1 MSSLFRKSNLK
12 NIIGLSLV
20 VFGTV
25 TSIVYAVNTPNFTL
39 QINPG
44 TLSID
49 IVDPSDYSTKTN
61 PSFSIGGTSTFSS
74 MTSVTATGVLG
85 DDTNGVIYISNPD
98 ATSSWTASLAANTT
112 QWTTGGA
119 TPSVFPYNAV
129 TSAQGQLTIDPSTAT
144 LTSGKSNIVLDSSV
158 TLGSSGTFSDKVSSV
173 TLAQANASAP
183 RIADFVIKNIG
194 VNQVI
199 PAMTS
204 SGSYSLGITLSI
216 IGDGTSTGPTVTYNG
231 KNVSNGNI
239 YVDNSS
245 FDLLNLYSSDPSTVW
260 SSNYLGDYR
269 TVYSDSNQSS
279 IYDGSATSNIYVFSQ
294 SYASPEDVIY
304 TATSSSGVTNITVH
318 YGTGK
323 DCGSGVWVN
332 NGAACPAP
340 TINYAGQDI
349 SNNGDIY
356 VAANFRSWAYSSD
369 PLTVWDS
376 NLSNDVNSWR
386 GIDSYSGHYWV
397 FYGSDSYYS
406 LISSNLEQQSVFLGA
421 EDAYVDSGSISPAN
435 ITYTATGVDGSVTT
449 FTVHYGTGK
458 YCSSNDT
465 WISNSA
471 TCPIFG

>member
-74 MTSVTATGVLG
+74 MTSVSATGVLG

-216 IGDGTSTGPTVTYNG
+216 IGEAGAPVSAPLLLSQFDAYHEHYNAADIAANDFS
-231 KNVSNGNI
+231 KPLINT
-239 YVDNSS
+239 S
-245 FDLLNLYSSDPSTVW
+245 FDTINNTV
-260 SSNYLGDYR
+260 
-269 TVYSDSNQSS
+269 V
-279 IYDGSATSNIYVFSQ
+279 DGSDDALNPTKTFTAGYDESTSNINV
-294 SYASPEDVIY
+294 
-304 TATSSSGVTNITVH
+304 SSF
-318 YGTGK
+318 
-323 DCGSGVWVN
+323 
-332 NGAACPAP
+332 A
-340 TINYAGQDI
+340 INYM
-349 SNNGDIY
+349 
-356 VAANFRSWAYSSD
+356 F
-369 PLTVWDS
+369 
-376 NLSNDVNSWR
+376 
-386 GIDSYSGHYWV
+386 
-397 FYGSDSYYS
+397 FK
-406 LISSNLEQQSVFLGA
+406 F
-421 EDAYVDSGSISPAN
+421 
-435 ITYTATGVDGSVTT
+435 
-449 FTVHYGTGK
+449 
-458 YCSSNDT
+458 SSNDPT
-465 WISNSA
+465 ATIKLYTQNPLVQTSQTPVGTGVGSIIVPNYCVYNYPVFGTPVYSNCNAGYS
-471 TCPIFG
+471 TSSQTKSILYILLEGTNGTSMYVLNSQQG